1 MVGGIHK
8 CVVLIGVSTVVI
20 TAVGTV
26 DGTNVNGMITT
37 VGCPGTVRIDVFGT
51 FVGTQLV

>member
-1 MVGGIHK
+1 VVGGIHK